1 MNIIQSVVVIYLFA
15 IGILMGEKFIKI
27 DKVYHFVI
35 SYSLLLTFSL
45 VLSLAVSVAVV
56 FLIGVLK
63 EIYDYHDYGLFDV
76 KDLAADAAGISAG
89 VLIIYSCSLL
99 AA

>member
-1 MNIIQSVVVIYLFA
+1 
-15 IGILMGEKFIKI
+15 MGKKCIKI

-63 EIYDYHDYGLFDV
+63 EIYDYRDYGLFDI
-76 KDLAADAAGISAG
+76 KDLVADAVGILAG
-89 VLIIYSCSLL
+89 VLIIYSSSLL
-99 AA
+99 VA

>member
-1 MNIIQSVVVIYLFA
+1 MA
-15 IGILMGEKFIKI
+15 EKFIKI
-27 DKVYHFVI
+27 DKVYHFAV
-35 SYSLLLTFSL
+35 SYSLLLTFNL

-63 EIYDYHDYGLFDV
+63 EIYDYRDYGLFDIQ
-76 KDLAADAAGISAG
+76 DLVADAIGILAG

-99 AA
+99 VA